1 MNINI
6 ITYTFF
12 NSIQLL
18 LNLLCFGFDSANCY
32 NEEPVSLQYAAI
44 ALQTPRH
51 WCNIAP
57 ITFQIYVLCMDKKRV
72 FNCEFAQPNGIC
84 TAGQRSGFSWP
95 VLDVL

>member
-32 NEEPVSLQYAAI
+32 NKEPVSLLVQYCTNNVSN
-44 ALQTPRH
+44 L
-51 WCNIAP
+51 
-57 ITFQIYVLCMDKKRV
+57 RV
-72 FNCEFAQPNGIC
+72 VY
-84 TAGQRSGFSWP
+84 GQGTCI
-95 VLDVL
+95 